1 MSSTSS
7 SPTGRAVPAWEIA
20 RLFPLQ
26 GHWSDAKYL
35 SFTESLSQ
43 MVEVVDGRIEVLEM
57 PTKSH
62 QKIVIYLLNLIMGF
76 LKEDG
81 LGEAISAPY
90 RVRLRDETFR
100 EPDIVVYL
108 TKNLDRFGERYGDGA
123 DLVVEVVSED
133 AASRTRDYEEKRSDY
148 AKSKIPEYWIVDP
161 FEQRITVL
169 TLAAGEYSVHGEFRG
184 DSTASSV
191 LLEGFTVSMTNIL
204 EAV

>member
-1 MSSTSS
+1 MASTSS
-7 SPTGRAVPAWEIA
+7 STSGPAEPAWEIA

-26 GHWSDAKYL
+26 GHWSDGKYL
-35 SFTESLSQ
+35 SFTESLTQ
-43 MVEVVDGRIEVLEM
+43 MVELVDGRIEVLEI

-62 QKIVIYLLNLIMGF
+62 QKIVNYLLNLILGF
-76 LKEDG
+76 LNEKG
-81 LGEAISAPY
+81 LGDAISAPY

-108 TKNLDRFGERYGDGA
+108 AKNLDRFGERYGDSA

-133 AASRTRDYEEKRSDY
+133 AASRTRDYEDKRSDY

-169 TLAAGEYSVHGEFRG
+169 TLADGEYAIHGEFQAA
-184 DSTASSV
+184 SAASSC
-191 LLEGFTVSMTNIL
+191 LLTGFTVSMTNIL
-204 EAV
+204 KAV